1 MSVPAVLLSIVVPD
15 TVVVSPVPSF
25 CTYRPPVSVVAV
37 LLVMAPPVMTLVPF
51 CT

>member
-1 MSVPAVLLSIVVPD
+1 MSVPAVLLSIVVPV

-25 CTYRPPVSVVAV
+25 WMYRPPVSVVAV
-37 LLVMAPPVMTLVPF
+37 LLLIEPPVITFVPF